1 MKIYKVF
8 YNYNTTNHQFA
19 CNFGVL
25 TIKAISREE
34 AIRKARKTAPNNA
47 RGFAAT
53 LVG

>member
-1 MKIYKVF
+1 MKTFKVF
-8 YNYNTTNHQFA
+8 YNYNTVNHQFA

-25 TIKAISREE
+25 TVKAISKEE

-47 RGFAAT
+47 RGFTAA